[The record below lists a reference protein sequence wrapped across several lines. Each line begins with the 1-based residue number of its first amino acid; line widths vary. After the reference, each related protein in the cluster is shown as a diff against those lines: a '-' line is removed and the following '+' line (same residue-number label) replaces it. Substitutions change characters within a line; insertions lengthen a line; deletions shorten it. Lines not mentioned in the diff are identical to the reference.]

1 MLLDIRLLSDC
12 LTDGGFYDFFLSLF
26 TFLCSKLTENS
37 DGRKNKRV
45 HTCVKKTKNFFDNS
59 DQPAK
64 GESLFWGFRFGY
76 FCISLAGFLLVFLYY
91 AIDHAVKITIEFY
104 IPMGERLRHLSFGRG
119 PSVYGII

>member
-64 GESLFWGFRFGY
+64 GESLFWVSG
-76 FCISLAGFLLVFLYY
+76 LAFLHIACRLSVGLLILCNRPCSQNNYRILYSN
-91 AIDHAVKITIEFY
+91 
-104 IPMGERLRHLSFGRG
+104 G
-119 PSVYGII
+119 

>member
-12 LTDGGFYDFFLSLF
+12 LTDSGFYDFFLSLF

-37 DGRKNKRV
+37 DGRKNKRF
-45 HTCVKKTKNFFDNS
+45 HTCVNNTKNFFDNS

-64 GESLFWGFRFGY
+64 GESLFWGFPLGY
-76 FCISLAGFLLVFLYY
+76 FCISLAGFLLVFLHY
-91 AIDHAVKITIEFY
+91 AIDHAVKIIIEFY